1 MNEVSLNVHEFMT
14 VENGTRALYLTR
26 EPKLTSRKNSKVVGY
41 NGNCYAGF
49 DGFRELDVETW
60 ETVFK
65 WSSENNIG
73 LDESVVDRDPI
84 DHRCSQKGGPW
95 EFFHANSLDKFPDG
109 DYLVS
114 GRRTYAVYKI
124 SGTDGTVTWRLGG
137 RKSDFELPFEFSG
150 QHSAKVQGY
159 NTTHTIISFLDNA
172 FGPGDPQITHKFS
185 RGVLVALDTTA
196 MTAEMIA
203 EYPHP
208 NRGYATS
215 RGNMQVLPNSHV
227 WLSWTERSL
236 QSEHASDGSIIM
248 KAGFKPNIESYRSWK
263 LPWIGRPTSPPDVRA
278 STIAKD
284 DAYYTIVHMSWNGA
298 TEVKEWHVYHV
309 SGADGQ
315 NRTLAATTPRFGFE
329 TVVWTEGQASHVLA
343 EAIGTD
349 GHKLGESYVFPTIP
363 TKAILNSGD
372 FNRAGSKS
380 SDSNSTNPHLAAS
393 LDNAIHNPLV
403 TFFCGILLILC
414 TISVF
419 HGIRFWMNGES
430 IAAAHRRRMSYDP
443 LYEEDKQ
450 DAGLDNE
457 RYSMEL
463 ESRGSRSSLLR
474 NDT

>member
-1 MNEVSLNVHEFMT
+1 
-14 VENGTRALYLTR
+14 
-26 EPKLTSRKNSKVVGY
+26 
-41 NGNCYAGF
+41 
-49 DGFRELDVETW
+49 
-60 ETVFK
+60 
-65 WSSENNIG
+65 
-73 LDESVVDRDPI
+73 
-84 DHRCSQKGGPW
+84 
-95 EFFHANSLDKFPDG
+95 
-109 DYLVS
+109 
-114 GRRTYAVYKI
+114 
-124 SGTDGTVTWRLGG
+124 
-137 RKSDFELPFEFSG
+137 
-150 QHSAKVQGY
+150 
-159 NTTHTIISFLDNA
+159 
-172 FGPGDPQITHKFS
+172 
-185 RGVLVALDTTA
+185 
-196 MTAEMIA
+196 
-203 EYPHP
+203 
-208 NRGYATS
+208 
-215 RGNMQVLPNSHV
+215 
-227 WLSWTERSL
+227 
-236 QSEHASDGSIIM
+236 M

-298 TEVKEWHVYHV
+298 TEVKEWHVYPV